1 MVNVMSDERDVRS
14 TRQDSIDHLCG
25 VYSVLN
31 AAEMVIGKY
40 QVDRKRK
47 KKVVNEK
54 PCSMI

>member
-1 MVNVMSDERDVRS
+1 MSDERDVRS

-31 AAEMVIGKY
+31 AAEVVIGEY